1 MPLQTRANSVN
12 APTGPVSSPASSE
25 FEGFLD
31 DDAIPTGS
39 LPLLA
44 PPPTCNTPTESL
56 PRPLAPPPTS
66 NADGSVKSF
75 PSLETAFLYCQ
86 TWGRDHGYAIRKCR
100 TKRKGKAP
108 ALIYK
113 VYIECECASKKRST
127 KTPESIHN
135 AIKKDLPHRL
145 LHLNDVWQLLELYL
159 TRTAQQILHKIGY
172 ERSKIKDSHRKC
184 VFAPLHYYI
193 SHYALDQVLEHC
205 NQFNLFANYES
216 VELPPCTRVFSS
228 TMGLPCAHTVQDRLR
243 NVTPLQINDFHPQWF
258 LDNSAECPPVDPILL
273 LRDPVKIRT
282 RGKDDGKKGKREL
295 IRVEQARNMTT
306 VVVHKEARSQP
317 SRYPREY
324 DTTRSIEDVVRHL
337 PPLPCGLPGFQRV
350 DKTSTVTEN
359 TGPEELFPEFFWVDE
374 LWFEDIRLA
383 PEVYRLYR
391 EIGTTRDRMIR
402 ELLYWREDRADA
414 ERMREEARRAYRER
428 QAVRE
433 AQEAREEATRQGSQ
447 GPRRSERGRIPSKR
461 SRDL

>member
-1 MPLQTRANSVN
+1 MRVCKQ
-12 APTGPVSSPASSE
+12 
-25 FEGFLD
+25 
-31 DDAIPTGS
+31 
-39 LPLLA
+39 
-44 PPPTCNTPTESL
+44 
-56 PRPLAPPPTS
+56 
-66 NADGSVKSF
+66 
-75 PSLETAFLYCQ
+75 ET
-86 TWGRDHGYAIRKCR
+86 
-100 TKRKGKAP
+100 
-108 ALIYK
+108 
-113 VYIECECASKKRST
+113 
-127 KTPESIHN
+127 
-135 AIKKDLPHRL
+135 
-145 LHLNDVWQLLELYL
+145 
-159 TRTAQQILHKIGY
+159 
-172 ERSKIKDSHRKC
+172 
-184 VFAPLHYYI
+184 
-193 SHYALDQVLEHC
+193 LDQ
-205 NQFNLFANYES
+205 NPRA
-216 VELPPCTRVFSS
+216 
-228 TMGLPCAHTVQDRLR
+228 
-243 NVTPLQINDFHPQWF
+243 
-258 LDNSAECPPVDPILL
+258 
-273 LRDPVKIRT
+273 